1 MSPNTLQTQAR
12 SSFRVQA
19 QSCIIW
25 YLSLFGDILKK
36 QLYQV
41 IASQE
46 SNLFLGIHPL
56 RKDAICEYQQ
66 VTRPALLRSI
76 CNAQPLKYQNTN
88 VLRDMHLHQSL
99 QTYLV

>member
-46 SNLFLGIHPL
+46 SNLFLGIHPYAKTL
-56 RKDAICEYQQ
+56 YVNINRSR
-66 VTRPALLRSI
+66 VPALLRSI

-88 VLRDMHLHQSL
+88 VLGICISTNHCRPIQ
-99 QTYLV
+99 V